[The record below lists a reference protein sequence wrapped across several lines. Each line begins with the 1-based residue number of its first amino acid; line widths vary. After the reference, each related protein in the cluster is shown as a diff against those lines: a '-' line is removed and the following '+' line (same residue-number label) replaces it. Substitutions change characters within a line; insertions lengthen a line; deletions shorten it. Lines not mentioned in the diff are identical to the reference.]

1 MNFCKKCGNK
11 LVNGSC
17 PNCSTAYNSNTNKK
31 KSKFIMVL
39 ILIALII
46 VGALFIYGKSVSKT
60 QPEIAA
66 EFSNAISTQNSDKLQ
81 QILYCDNQNLQ
92 INKTNANV
100 LIDYL
105 IKNPSVFS
113 KINDDFKSG
122 NYTTDNYPLSIKEV
136 SKSFLFFPV
145 YKVVVKPT
153 FINVK
158 SNFKNYKVKI
168 LDKTYD
174 NLNETSEIGPL
185 MPGNYNIMAELSNS
199 YLHKSEVTDISTF
212 DDNCPEINIFEDL
225 KTIDID
231 SDIPD
236 ADLYVN
242 NKNTGIKVKDA
253 KNFGPLEENSVI
265 YAVANEGGKKIISNK
280 YTVDSESEIYINF
293 EDARASEEDFKME
306 LSSLLNNYSS
316 DFAYAVN
323 YNDFNYISSY
333 LKEDSPIYNKQ
344 KEVVPYIYNQGI
356 TESFKS
362 TEILNYTFNAD
373 TNSGQV
379 TCNEIYS
386 IAKNDNV
393 PKYQEF
399 KNTYTFERE
408 YDGSLV
414 LTDIKD

>member
-265 YAVANEGGKKIISNK
+265 YAVANEGGKKIISNG
-280 YTVDSESEIYINF
+280 YV
-293 EDARASEEDFKME
+293 
-306 LSSLLNNYSS
+306 
-316 DFAYAVN
+316 
-323 YNDFNYISSY
+323 SY
-333 LKEDSPIYNKQ
+333 LRDRY
-344 KEVVPYIYNQGI
+344 
-356 TESFKS
+356 
-362 TEILNYTFNAD
+362 
-373 TNSGQV
+373 
-379 TCNEIYS
+379 
-386 IAKNDNV
+386 
-393 PKYQEF
+393 
-399 KNTYTFERE
+399 
-408 YDGSLV
+408 
-414 LTDIKD
+414 DIKTTTP